1 MTLVSA
7 TIFHAFPFQSRL
19 ERGLDWSDG
28 FHLNFKCFLKQ
39 MKRITNYMVKPQP
52 QKENPRM
59 LPESRTLTGA

>member
-28 FHLNFKCFLKQ
+28 FYLNFKCFLKQ
-39 MKRITNYMVKPQP
+39 MKQITTAGYF
-52 QKENPRM
+52 
-59 LPESRTLTGA
+59 